1 MRGEV
6 YKIRKQEMDKPTDNA
21 NKLWTTV
28 EMDFLVLDMP
38 PNGPF

>member
-1 MRGEV
+1 MRGDV

-28 EMDFLVLDMP
+28 EMDFLVLAIS